1 MSFRG
6 IADKGKLLYTELRKK
21 GVRYWLTVIALVV
34 IGTTVGEMLGE
45 QYVWIRL
52 RYRIYPVLQFLSG
65 GAKGERKTVLVLIND
80 DDYWKGEL
88 ARRSP
93 LKRDYLACL
102 VRVLNDA
109 EPTVIALDID
119 LRSPIPQQGA
129 EELTEYRWETDDL
142 LQAVKEV
149 SQDRNIVLASTVSRD
164 DTGYIMSRNVYDGY
178 DFAGGKVFHGYVTLP
193 RDIRQ
198 IPLAVRVKNSAE
210 KEESFASAIAKTR
223 DKDVVAAAEHYGE
236 RGFPY
241 GSFYGPEDFTR
252 VSASYVFQ
260 NDAKMLKEKIQGHVV
275 IIGGAWHSGSYKGT
289 DEITDDSVDL
299 HFTPAKS
306 IPGAYVHA
314 NYVEALV
321 TGSVHPQL
329 PELVGTIIEVLCS
342 LVVAV
347 VFALEGTFRQK
358 FGRVLVLCVVLIFL
372 TYVLWQ
378 NLGMFFDF
386 FIPLLLLSVHAPIE
400 QLRESRAEL
409 RRLRKRVSSLE
420 QKNGSSSRADQSQ
433 DSEGTT
439 IPSVSDVD
447 NRSE

>member
-1 MSFRG
+1 
-6 IADKGKLLYTELRKK
+6 
-21 GVRYWLTVIALVV
+21 
-34 IGTTVGEMLGE
+34 
-45 QYVWIRL
+45 
-52 RYRIYPVLQFLSG
+52 
-65 GAKGERKTVLVLIND
+65 
-80 DDYWKGEL
+80 L

-93 LKRDYLACL
+93 LNRKYLACL
-102 VRVLNDA
+102 VRALNDA

-129 EELTEYRWETDDL
+129 EELPQYREETEDL

-149 SQDRNIVLASTVSRD
+149 SQQRNVVLASTLSHHAD
-164 DTGYIMSRNVYDGY
+164 GYSVSRNVFDGY
-178 DFAGGKVFHGYVTLP
+178 DFGGGKVFHGYVTLP
-193 RDIRQ
+193 SDIRQ
-198 IPLAVRVKNSAE
+198 IPLAVPVTNSAE

-223 DKDVVAAAEHYGE
+223 DKDVVAAAEQYQE

-241 GSFYGPEDFTR
+241 GSFYGPGDFTK
-252 VSASYVFQ
+252 VSAGEVFQ
-260 NDAKMLKEKIQGHVV
+260 NGAKSLKEKIQGRVV
-275 IIGGAWHSGSYKGT
+275 IIGGGWHSGSYKGN
-289 DEITDDSVDL
+289 DDITDDSVDL
-299 HFTPAKS
+299 HFTPAKL

-329 PELVGTIIEVLCS
+329 PEFVGTTIEVICS

-358 FGRVLVLCVVLIFL
+358 FGRVIVLCIFL
-372 TYVLWQ
+372 IIFTYVLWQ

-409 RRLRKRVSSLE
+409 HSLRKRLHRLE
-420 QKNGSSSRADQSQ
+420 HEPAP
-433 DSEGTT
+433 EGEE
-439 IPSVSDVD
+439 PD
-447 NRSE
+447 N

>member
-1 MSFRG
+1 MSFSN
-6 IADKGKLLYTELRKK
+6 IADKGKRLYIELRKK
-21 GVRYWLTVIALVV
+21 GLRYWLTVIALVV
-34 IGTTVGEMLGE
+34 VGTIVGEMLGE

-52 RYRIYPVLQFLSG
+52 RYRIYPALQFLSG

-80 DDYWKGEL
+80 DDYWKSDL

-93 LKRDYLACL
+93 LNRNYLARL
-102 VRVLNDA
+102 VRTLNNA

-119 LRSPIPQQGA
+119 LRAPIPQQGV
-129 EELTEYRWETDDL
+129 EELPQYRQETEDL

-149 SQDRNIVLASTVSRD
+149 SQDRNIVLASTLSHD
-164 DTGYIMSRNVYDGY
+164 AGGGYSVSRNVFDGY
-178 DFAGGKVFHGYVTLP
+178 NFGGGKVFHGYVTLP
-193 RDIRQ
+193 NDIRQ
-198 IPLAVRVKNSAE
+198 IPLAVPVRNSAE

-223 DKDVVAAAEHYGE
+223 ARDVVAAAEQYEE

-241 GSFYGPEDFTR
+241 GSFYGPKDFTK
-252 VSASYVFQ
+252 VSAGDVLQ
-260 NDAKMLKEKIQGHVV
+260 NDARALKEKIQGHVV
-275 IIGGAWHSGSYKGT
+275 IIGGAWHNGSYKGN
-289 DEITDDSVDL
+289 DEISDDSVDL

-329 PELVGTIIEVLCS
+329 PEFVGTTIEVLCS
-342 LVVAV
+342 LLVAI

-358 FGRVLVLCVVLIFL
+358 LGRVLLLCVFLLIF

-409 RRLRKRVSSLE
+409 HSLRKQLRVLE
-420 QKNGSSSRADQSQ
+420 QKK
-433 DSEGTT
+433 EL
-439 IPSVSDVD
+439 PSAA
-447 NRSE
+447 EEKPK